1 MFCYNENMKK
11 IPYKAIAF
19 GVVWLALV
27 GIVMCL
33 VVFVHNMPKDNPD
46 RVLRIE
52 QKVVDFFQQVTLP
65 IKLAKL
71 RSRPADTQILMPVH
85 GRRVSEI
92 ADTWSAARGDGRSHE
107 GQDIFAPRGTPVF
120 AGTSGYITR
129 VDVGDLGGN
138 YVYLTGA
145 GGVRYY
151 YAHLDRF
158 ADGITV
164 GDWVTTD
171 TVIGFVGDTG
181 NAQNTPYHLHFG
193 MYVSREAVNPLPLLV
208 NR

>member
-1 MFCYNENMKK
+1 MKK
-11 IPYKAIAF
+11 IPYKAVAF
-19 GVVWLALV
+19 GVVWLVAW
-27 GIVMCL
+27 G
-33 VVFVHNMPKDNPD
+33 VVLHVFVRVHNMPKDDPD

-52 QKVVDFFQQVTLP
+52 QKVMDFFQQVTLP

-85 GRRVSEI
+85 GRRISEI
-92 ADTWSAARGDGRSHE
+92 ADTWSAPRGEGRSHE
-107 GQDIFAPRGTPVF
+107 GQDIFANRGTPVF
-120 AGTSGYITR
+120 AGTAGYATR

-138 YVYLTGA
+138 FVYITGA
-145 GGVRYY
+145 GGARYY

-158 ADGITV
+158 ADGISI

-171 TVIGFVGDTG
+171 TVIGFVGNTG
-181 NAQNTPYHLHFG
+181 NAENTPSHLHFG